1 MALEDID
8 TRFQLD
14 TDCYFY
20 IYYEGDTLFYGGNF
34 NENDLLTM
42 LKHFYNDEPTAH
54 PDLIEFAKY
63 VMKSTNN

>member
-20 IYYEGDTLFYGGNF
+20 IYYDGDILFYGGNF
-34 NENDLLTM
+34 KDGELLEM
-42 LKHFYNDEPTAH
+42 LKHFYDEEITAH
-54 PDLIEFAKY
+54 PDLIELAK
-63 VMKSTNN
+63 KILKDTGN